1 MIRPPT
7 RATAV
12 GRGPVERPAPT
23 RPPAVDELHLWRA
36 SLAPG
41 DARVAELARTLSDD
55 ERARAERFA
64 APDDRRRFVA
74 ARGTLRELLGRYVD
88 RPPAS
93 VAFAYGPAGK
103 PELDGDPNGPDLRF
117 NLAHSGEV
125 AMFAVTIG
133 RRVGVDVEALRPL
146 AHLSELSRLVFSD
159 REREELW
166 AQPASRRRRSF
177 FDGWVRKEAVLK
189 ALGHGL
195 SAGLQATEVSLARRG
210 GRLLRAV
217 DGDAR
222 ACAGWTLTSVPMGR
236 RYVAAVAIEGG
247 PPRIVRRRVEASG
260 ATA

>member
-1 MIRPPT
+1 MIRPPA
-7 RATAV
+7 RATTV
-12 GRGPVERPAPT
+12 RRGPAERTLPSRLPA
-23 RPPAVDELHLWRA
+23 ADELHLWRA

-41 DARVAELARTLSDD
+41 GARVAELARTLSDD
-55 ERARAERFA
+55 ERARAERFV

-74 ARGTLRELLGRYVD
+74 ARAALRELLGRYLE

-103 PELDGDPNGPDLRF
+103 PELDGDSNGPDLRF
-117 NLAHSGEV
+117 NVAHSGEV
-125 AMFAVTIG
+125 ALYAVTIG
-133 RRVGVDVEALRPL
+133 RRVGVDVEALRPIAEL
-146 AHLSELSRLVFSD
+146 RELSRLVFSD

-166 AQPASRRRRSF
+166 AQPAWRRERTF

-195 SAGLQATEVSLARRG
+195 SAGLESTEVSLARDG

-222 ACAGWTLTSVPMGR
+222 ACADWTLLEVPMGPR
-236 RYVAAVAIEGG
+236 HAAAVASEGG
-247 PPRIVRRRVEASG
+247 HLEIVRRFG
-260 ATA
+260 AFWTR